1 MLSQRKNHKLGV
13 FPTKL
18 GLSKLIGCV
27 MFILS
32 LMMFY
37 HSGNTVFQHS
47 VLTNDELTE
56 TWDYGILGAAFFLF
70 SIMCW
75 KKVFI

>member
-1 MLSQRKNHKLGV
+1 MLSQRKKHKRGV
-13 FPTKL
+13 LSSKF
-18 GLSKLIGCV
+18 GLSKLIGFV

-32 LMMFY
+32 MMMFY